1 MQTVKIVGAGACA
14 LFAVSS
20 LINLWGKMQGGTG
33 TAAATTNTG
42 LNSPIVSI
50 LGVVIFGILAVVLW
64 RSATKRPTPR
74 R

>member
-1 MQTVKIVGAGACA
+1 MQPIKIVGAGASA
-14 LFAVSS
+14 LLAIGS
-20 LINLWGKMQGGTG
+20 LINLIGKMKGGTG

-50 LGVVIFGILAVVLW
+50 LGLVIFGILAVVLW
-64 RSATKRPTPR
+64 RSATTRPTPR

>member
-1 MQTVKIVGAGACA
+1 MQAIKMVGAGACA
-14 LFAVSS
+14 LFAIGS
-20 LINLWGKMQGGTG
+20 LLNLIGKMQGGTG

-50 LGVVIFGILAVVLW
+50 LGLIIFGILAVVLW
-64 RSATKRPTPR
+64 RSATTRTPR